1 MAPKD
6 TRVAAYVAVADRL
19 PTLPTVA
26 LEIVNLS
33 RREDLDMYDLAVLIS
48 RDPAMSARVMRLA
61 NSALYKRRHEIST
74 VRDAVLTLGSKA
86 VKLAALSFALT
97 SVADPAEDLV
107 GYDIALFWR
116 RALIQSVVARTLCTE
131 LGLTFTEEAATGA
144 LLMDLSVPVLVRIG
158 GEDYRDVVRTMK
170 MGHPDWKL
178 EQDILGVSHVDLG
191 RVLMNAWSLPSRLAD
206 AVAHHHVPER
216 LEGGGTPDVLAL
228 ARVLNLAHRAATFFM
243 VQEPAL
249 LKEFEDALEA
259 WFHRD
264 ATTAAKILGTLDAPI
279 KEFAQIVRVEFD
291 NGSTFA
297 EILEMAREQLL
308 SISMTAAKDLEE
320 SEEKVA
326 ALTKVATLD
335 ALSGLGNR
343 RALDDVM
350 TREWLARA
358 NQEFPD
364 PLGVLMID
372 IDRFKSV
379 NDTWGHAAGD
389 RTIQSTADAIRT
401 AVRASDSVYR
411 WGGEEFVVLAPGA
424 SGASLRALGER
435 VRRMVE
441 KTVVD
446 IGGRELR
453 ITVSVGT
460 AAQVTDPAGREPST
474 LFKAA
479 DVALYR
485 AKQSGRNRVEQGPE
499 Q

>member
-249 LKEFEDALEA
+249 LKEFEDALA
-259 WFHRD
+259 SWFRRD
-264 ATTAAKILGTLDAPI
+264 GTTAAKILGTLDAPI

-308 SISMTAAKDLEE
+308 SISMSAAKDLEE
-320 SEEKVA
+320 SEEK
-326 ALTKVATLD
+326 
-335 ALSGLGNR
+335 
-343 RALDDVM
+343 
-350 TREWLARA
+350 
-358 NQEFPD
+358 
-364 PLGVLMID
+364 
-372 IDRFKSV
+372 DRKSV
-379 NDTWGHAAGD
+379 
-389 RTIQSTADAIRT
+389 
-401 AVRASDSVYR
+401 V
-411 WGGEEFVVLAPGA
+411 
-424 SGASLRALGER
+424 
-435 VRRMVE
+435 
-441 KTVVD
+441 
-446 IGGRELR
+446 
-453 ITVSVGT
+453 
-460 AAQVTDPAGREPST
+460 
-474 LFKAA
+474 
-479 DVALYR
+479 
-485 AKQSGRNRVEQGPE
+485 
-499 Q
+499 